1 MKTMLG
7 KFKKKLYEMS
17 IRSIHTVKVPR
28 YSTGDISDLFWEK
41 QVNLALRLAEIA
53 INLLNSNTSLFTMT
67 NDM

>member
-41 QVNLALRLAEIA
+41 QVNLAL
-53 INLLNSNTSLFTMT
+53 
-67 NDM
+67 

>member
-1 MKTMLG
+1 
-7 KFKKKLYEMS
+7 MS